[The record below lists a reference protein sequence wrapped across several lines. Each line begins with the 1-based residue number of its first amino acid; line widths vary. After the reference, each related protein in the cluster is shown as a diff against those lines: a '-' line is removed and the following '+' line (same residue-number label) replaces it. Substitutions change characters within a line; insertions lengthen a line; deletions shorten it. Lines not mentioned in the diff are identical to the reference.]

1 MRLLRLLNRFALYL
15 LIGLWIALLALVY
28 FGR

>member
-1 MRLLRLLNRFALYL
+1 VRLLRLLNRFALYL